1 METRGSE
8 DLLLD
13 YVSGRL
19 APAAAAALERHFEHC
34 ERCRAWVNSQKAVW
48 AAMESWEAP
57 PAPADFDRNLY
68 RQIEQEASRG
78 WRLWPALR
86 FRPAFSVALASALL
100 AFAILVQFPRPATEV
115 EVVDADRL
123 ERALDDVDMLR
134 ELSLA
139 PEAASQMQQ
148 M

>member
-13 YVSGRL
+13 YASGRL
-19 APAAAAALERHFEHC
+19 APAAAAVLERHFEHC
-34 ERCRAWVNSQKAVW
+34 ERCRTWANSQKAVW
-48 AAMESWEAP
+48 AAMEWWEA
-57 PAPADFDRNLY
+57 APASAGFDRKLY
-68 RQIEQEASRG
+68 QSIEQEGREG
-78 WRLWPALR
+78 RWLWPALR
-86 FRPAFSVALASALL
+86 FRPALSLALASALVF
-100 AFAILVQFPRPATEV
+100 FAILVQFPRPATQV

-139 PEAASQMQQ
+139 PSPASQSRQ